1 MKSILIIDDLH
12 PSISDRLAN
21 IGFSCKYA
29 PKITREEILSED
41 PGYIGLLVRSK
52 TFLDKEVLDHFPSL
66 QFIGRAGAGID
77 LIDLEETAK
86 RGIKI
91 INAPEGNR
99 DALAEHSL
107 GLLLNIMNNMVR
119 SHQEIYEQHWQREP
133 NRGYELNALT
143 VGLVGYGFMGQAFAK
158 RLKAMGCTILAYDKY
173 KTGFSDQYVTE
184 VRMEDIYA
192 QSDVFTSHV
201 PLTQETEMMQNDAFF
216 NSFAKPI
223 WFLNTA
229 RGKVMDTQ
237 ALYTAITKG
246 QVLGAGLDVIENE
259 KPKTWS
265 EEYKILIKALYA
277 TGKFMITPHV
287 GGWTFE
293 SYLRINDVL
302 IEKIKSLDLEQ

>member
-12 PSISDRLAN
+12 PSITSMLEG
-21 IGFSCKYA
+21 IGFGCKYV
-29 PKITREEILSED
+29 PKITRQELLSES
-41 PGYIGLLVRSK
+41 PNYLGLLVRSK
-52 TFLDKEVLDHFPSL
+52 TYLDKEVLDKFPNL

-107 GLLLNIMNNMVR
+107 GLLLNIMNHMVR
-119 SHQEIYEQHWQREP
+119 SHQEIYEQQWKREP
-133 NRGYELNALT
+133 NRGYELNKLT

-173 KTGFSDQYVTE
+173 KSGFSDQYVTQAS
-184 VRMEDIYA
+184 MEEIYA

-201 PLTQETEMMQNDAFF
+201 PLTKETDSMQNEAFF
-216 NSFAKPI
+216 NAFAKPI

-229 RGKVMDTQ
+229 RGKIMDTK
-237 ALYTAITKG
+237 ALYAAIKKG
-246 QVLGAGLDVIENE
+246 QVRGAGLDVIENE
-259 KPKTWS
+259 KPQNWS
-265 EEYKILIKALYA
+265 IEYQQLVKDLYA
-277 TGKFMITPHV
+277 TGKFMLTPHV

-293 SYLRINDVL
+293 SYQRINEVL